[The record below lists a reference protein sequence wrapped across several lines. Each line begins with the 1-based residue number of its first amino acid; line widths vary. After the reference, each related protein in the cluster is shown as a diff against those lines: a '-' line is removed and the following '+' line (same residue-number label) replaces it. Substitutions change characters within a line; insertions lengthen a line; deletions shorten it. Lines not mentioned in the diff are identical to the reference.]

1 MISDIEDYFS
11 KGCGR
16 CARFDT
22 GECSARIWQDGLG
35 ALRTLCLGA
44 GLVETVKW
52 GHPCYT
58 HAGRNVAL
66 IGALRGDFRLSF
78 FNAAL
83 MRDPEGVLERQGP
96 NTPHPD
102 VMRFASRAEVEA
114 RAATIRTYLAEAM
127 GYAEAG
133 IKAPKATGAP
143 DLPQELIEA
152 LDADPELA
160 EAFHTLTLTLGR
172 QRSYVIALSTA
183 KTPETR
189 HRRIAGFRGKI
200 LEGKG
205 ATER

>member
-1 MISDIEDYFS
+1 MITQIDEYFTR
-11 KGCGR
+11 GCGR

-22 GECSARIWQDGLG
+22 GDCSARIWQDGLG
-35 ALRTLCLGA
+35 ALRALCLGA
-44 GLVETVKW
+44 GLVETLKW

-83 MRDPEGVLERQGP
+83 MRDPDRVLERQGP
-96 NTPHPD
+96 NTPRPD
-102 VMRFASRAEVEA
+102 VMRFADGAEVA
-114 RAATIRTYLAEAM
+114 AKAATIRAYLAEAM

-133 IKAPKATGAP
+133 IKAPKAAGAP
-143 DLPQELIEA
+143 DLPPELIEA

-160 EAFHTLTLTLGR
+160 EAFHALTPGR
-172 QRSYVIALSTA
+172 QRSYVVNLSSA
-183 KTPETR
+183 KTAETR
-189 HRRIAGFRGKI
+189 HRRIAGFRAHILAGKS
-200 LEGKG
+200 

>member
-1 MISDIEDYFS
+1 MITDIDEYFA

-22 GECSARIWQDGLG
+22 GDCSARIWQDGLG
-35 ALRTLCLGA
+35 ALRALCLGA
-44 GLVETVKW
+44 GLTETVKW

-83 MRDPEGVLERQGP
+83 MRDPEGVLQRQGP

-102 VMRFASRAEVEA
+102 VMCFVSRAEVEA
-114 RAATIRTYLAEAM
+114 RAATIRAYLAEAM
-127 GYAEAG
+127 GYAESG
-133 IKAPKATGAP
+133 IKAAKAAVAL

-160 EAFHTLTLTLGR
+160 EAFHALTPGR
-172 QRSYVIALSTA
+172 QRSYVVNLSTA
-183 KTPETR
+183 KAAETR
-189 HRRIAGFRGKI
+189 HRRIAGFRGQI
-200 LEGKG
+200 LAGKG

>member
-1 MISDIEDYFS
+1 MITDIDDYFR

-22 GECSARIWQDGLG
+22 ADCSVRHWLAGVL
-35 ALRTLCLGA
+35 ALRGLCLEA

-58 HAGRNVAL
+58 HAGRNIAL

-83 MRDPEGVLERQGP
+83 MRDADGVLERQGP

-102 VMRFASRAEVEA
+102 VMRFAGSAEVEA
-114 RAATIRTYLAEAM
+114 KATMIRAYLAEAM
-127 GYAEAG
+127 RYAEAG
-133 IKAPKATGAP
+133 IKAPKAEAAP
-143 DLPQELIEA
+143 DLPDELVQA
-152 LDADPELA
+152 LDADGELA
-160 EAFHTLTLTLGR
+160 EAFHALTPGR
-172 QRSYVIALSTA
+172 QRSYAINLNGA
-183 KTPETR
+183 KTAETR
-189 HRRIAGFRGKI
+189 HRRIAGFRAHI
-200 LEGKG
+200 LAGKG